1 MPARVFATQLDYS
14 SLGNV
19 DIKGVVRTLL
29 NI

>member
-14 SLGNV
+14 SLRNV